1 MRMIIAAL
9 ILLSLVANAAVDQHY
24 EQTLKR
30 DGTSTIVKSME
41 INIFAADLDER
52 ALEKISDTC
61 NTSQRIRC
69 SVEGQTI
76 TIEDDFSP
84 GNYYIFKTEH
94 GLTAIE
100 YTLTVNKIPTD
111 RFSMLLEELLD
122 EAEVVEST
130 GGSADPLDLLD
141 KEGNA
146 ESVYF
151 LKRFEANI
159 TYSVNMPVA
168 ITEAG
173 AGGVNATVLGERTV
187 RFDLVDIM
195 EEGQPIT
202 VKSQEM
208 NVANIILVVAVIVLG
223 ALAYSFFRQK
233 PKKKKKK

>member
-1 MRMIIAAL
+1 
-9 ILLSLVANAAVDQHY
+9 
-24 EQTLKR
+24 
-30 DGTSTIVKSME
+30 
-41 INIFAADLDER
+41 
-52 ALEKISDTC
+52 
-61 NTSQRIRC
+61 
-69 SVEGQTI
+69 
-76 TIEDDFSP
+76 
-84 GNYYIFKTEH
+84 
-94 GLTAIE
+94 
-100 YTLTVNKIPTD
+100 
-111 RFSMLLEELLD
+111 MLLDELLD

-173 AGGVNATVLGERTV
+173 AGGVNATVLGDRTV